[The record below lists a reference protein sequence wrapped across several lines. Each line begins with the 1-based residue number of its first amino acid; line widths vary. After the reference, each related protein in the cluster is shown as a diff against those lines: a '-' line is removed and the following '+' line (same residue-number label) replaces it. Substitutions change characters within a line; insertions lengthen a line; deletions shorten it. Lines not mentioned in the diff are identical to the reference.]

1 MENPELV
8 QLERFE
14 SSLLSMN
21 HMEAKYILSQISN
34 HESPIQSI
42 ESMVIPVLEHIGASW
57 ENGDISL
64 SQVYMSGRICE
75 KLVDQILP
83 AQDPQRINQPPMA
96 IVVLD
101 DYHMLGK
108 RIVYSALRASGFEL
122 YDYNHMDIETLVS
135 QVKKDKLSILLI
147 SVLMFP
153 SALHIKDL
161 CDRLDEE
168 NLDVKIIVGGAPFRF
183 DPTLWQR
190 IGADAMGLSASDAI
204 PLVRKF
210 MEEVR

>member
-1 MENPELV
+1 MDNPQFL
-8 QLERFE
+8 QLEIFE
-14 SSLLSMN
+14 NSLLSMN
-21 HMEAKYILSQISN
+21 RMEVRNILTQGSAQN
-34 HESPIQSI
+34 SPLQNI
-42 ESMVIPVLEHIGASW
+42 ESLVIPALEHIGASW
-57 ENGDISL
+57 ENGDVSL

-75 KLVDQILP
+75 EIIDQILP
-83 AQDPQRINQPPMA
+83 AKDPQRIHQPPMA

-108 RIVYSALRASGFEL
+108 RIVNSTLRSSGFEL
-122 YDYNHMDIETLVS
+122 KNYNHMDIETLVG
-135 QVKKDKLSILLI
+135 QVTKDKIKILLI

-161 CDRLDEE
+161 RSRLDEE

-183 DPTLWQR
+183 DQTLWQR

-210 MEEVR
+210 IEEMR